1 MSRDDGGSA
10 AALSSTIRPST
21 MESIGIAE
29 VAALAGVSPATV
41 SRALRD
47 IPGVAA
53 ATRVSVRA
61 AAEQLGYVASP
72 SAASLSTGR
81 AGAIGVISP
90 WFSRWFFAAAVE
102 GVQSAVL
109 SRTYDLLLYPA
120 TLGVSADVHRINLRS
135 IHKRVDGVI
144 AVNVP
149 LSASQFADFRVP
161 VVTLGS
167 HYANLSAVSVDDIG
181 VGRMAVQHL
190 LGLGHRTIAYLGRD
204 PDQMYGF
211 TAAEDRLTGYRLA
224 LHAAGIDV
232 DERLV
237 ETTGFSTQGGTES
250 FRHLWANVEA
260 GRVPRPTAVFAV
272 GDEVAMGILH
282 HAAELGLRVPEDL
295 SVIGV
300 DDHDLAYLFDL
311 TTVWQPVRE
320 QGAMAARMLLDQIN
334 RSGTVARHEFVEPR
348 LVVRGTTAPPAA

>member
-1 MSRDDGGSA
+1 
-10 AALSSTIRPST
+10 

-41 SRALRD
+41 SRALRG

-53 ATRVSVRA
+53 ATRSSVRA
-61 AAEQLGYVASP
+61 AAEQLGYIASP

-109 SRTYDLLLYPA
+109 AQTYDLLLYSA
-120 TLGVSADVHRINLRS
+120 TLAVSAEVHRVNLRS

-149 LSASQFADFRVP
+149 ISPEQFGDFRVP

-167 HYANLSAVSVDDIG
+167 HYPGVSAVSVDDQCVG
-181 VGRMAVQHL
+181 VMAVDHL
-190 LGLGHRTIAYLGRD
+190 LSLGHRTIAFLGQD
-204 PDQMYGF
+204 PDRMYGF
-211 TAAEDRLTGYRLA
+211 TAAADRLTGYRRSLTT
-224 LHAAGIDV
+224 AGIEA
-232 DERLV
+232 DERLI
-237 ETTGFSTQGGTES
+237 ETTGFSTQGGAES
-250 FRHLWANVEA
+250 FRRLWSAVEA
-260 GRVPRPTAVFAV
+260 GRVPRPTAIFAV
-272 GDEVAMGILH
+272 CDEVAMGIIH
-282 HAAELGLRVPEDL
+282 EAAERGIRVPEDL

-300 DDHDLAYLFDL
+300 DDHDLAYLFGL

-320 QGAMAARMLLDQIN
+320 QGAMASRLLLERIN
-334 RSGTVARHEFVEPR
+334 DPHAAARHEFVDPR
-348 LVVRGTTAPPAA
+348 LIVRRTTAPAG